1 MYAAERGGLGRVE
14 AFSTRVPPPF
24 PRRTSMFQH
33 LGLDLVRSL
42 ARGRLGHQ
50 YCHSE
55 EQDGSYIDT
64 DFALLLRTAP
74 NDYPT

>member
-1 MYAAERGGLGRVE
+1 
-14 AFSTRVPPPF
+14 
-24 PRRTSMFQH
+24 MFQH